1 MGTTG
6 RPDDAL
12 ARRIVSGDEEDDA
25 ETVEAVFAAARD
37 AEAVSEEYLV
47 DDDWK
52 VVEVEPKAALV
63 NHIGAETVGTVVG
76 NSEAVDTQRSLFSW
90 TEFLAGEQ
98 GRSHSRK
105 PKPASTSLFE
115 WALGLEREE
124 ELVVAG
130 R

>member
-1 MGTTG
+1 MM
-6 RPDDAL
+6 AL
-12 ARRIVSGDEEDDA
+12 ARRIVSGEEDDA
-25 ETVEAVFAAARD
+25 ETVEAVFAAARE
-37 AEAVSEEYLV
+37 AEASGEEYLV

-52 VVEVEPKAALV
+52 PAEVEPEADLV
-63 NHIGAETVGTVVG
+63 NLVGAETVGTVVG
-76 NSEAVDTQRSLFSW
+76 YSEAVDAQRSLFSW

-98 GRSHSRK
+98 GRGRNRK

-124 ELVVAG
+124 ELVGAG